1 MPDKPDITVV
11 IAEDDLYSCDLM
23 AFLLSRDRRIRVIA
37 EGTEAIHAIETKD
50 AAVLGTNVVLLD
62 TELPGEPER
71 PFSLLRQL
79 RYRKQVKVICT
90 GTAPDEKTLHR
101 ATENGAG
108 GYILKDEAHYALGE
122 VVIHAAAGSWVTT
135 PGVVAAARR
144 SQIPLPRPAVVISGA
159 RRLDALDD
167 EDRNLARLAILFNQ
181 PYKDIGDE
189 LGVGA
194 GHVGDLVSALY
205 GRIGLTAILEGKE
218 RASDYFSNPEILAL
232 FEAAIRRR
240 QQNARARSE
249 MKTLAFHLLT
259 LPEILELGTD

>member
-1 MPDKPDITVV
+1 MPDRPDITVV

-23 AFLLSRDRRIRVIA
+23 AFLLARDRRIRVIA

-50 AAVLGTNVVLLD
+50 AAVLGANVVLLD

-90 GTAPDEKTLHR
+90 GTAPDEKTLR
-101 ATENGAG
+101 WATENGAS
-108 GYILKDEAHYALGE
+108 GYILKDEVHYALGA
-122 VVIHAAAGSWVTT
+122 VVVRAMAGSWVTS
-135 PGVVAAARR
+135 PGVMASARR
-144 SQIPLPRPAVVISGA
+144 GRISLPRPTVVINGA

-167 EDRNLARLAILFNQ
+167 DDRKLARLAILFNQ

-205 GRIGLTAILEGKE
+205 DRIGLTAILEGQE
-218 RASDYFSNPEILAL
+218 QASDYFSNPEILAL
-232 FEAAIRRR
+232 FEAAIKSR
-240 QQNARARSE
+240 QRNARARSE

-259 LPEILELGTD
+259 LPEIETT